1 MGVCGLPEL
10 SLGQMGNCLVLAG
23 LESLDQV
30 LESVERSPVTN
41 GPSTPSYRAG
51 SSKTDAGLK
60 GLSKEVGR
68 ESSLRKT
75 WTVQGGEAAID
86 GADIWG
92 WPMALLH
99 VPD

>member
-1 MGVCGLPEL
+1 METRLI
-10 SLGQMGNCLVLAG
+10 LAG
-23 LESLDQV
+23 SGSLDQV

-41 GPSTPSYRAG
+41 GPSILKHSLLSTEQEAPKQTY
-51 SSKTDAGLK
+51 AGLE
-60 GLSKEVGR
+60 GLSKEVAR
-68 ESSLRKT
+68 ESPLRST

-86 GADIWG
+86 GADVWG